1 MDINT
6 STKLLTARL
15 KNGDQEAFKQIY
27 ERFWEKLYQ
36 VSYYY
41 THSRE
46 DSEDILINIFMAVW
60 NNRQKIEIE
69 YLESYLVKAV
79 KNQSLKYI
87 IRQQRVREQIR
98 KLEENASKSAT
109 AADSPQSQLEVKEL
123 SLHIDHQ
130 VQSLPEKTKTIFL
143 LNRENGL
150 TYEQIAR
157 SLGVSVKTVEYH
169 ISKAL
174 AVLSRYVLIV
184 VMICI
189 IR

>member
-1 MDINT
+1 MDRISCTKALT
-6 STKLLTARL
+6 SRL
-15 KNGDQEAFKQIY
+15 KDGDEEAFKQIY

-41 THSRE
+41 THSKE

-60 NNRQKIEIE
+60 NNREKIEIE
-69 YLESYLVKAV
+69 YMESYLVKAV

-87 IRQQRVREQIR
+87 IKQQRVREHIR
-98 KLEENASKSAT
+98 KLEENALKSTT
-109 AADSPQSQLEVKEL
+109 AADSPEIQLEIKEL
-123 SLHIDHQ
+123 SRHLDNQ

-150 TYEQIAR
+150 TYEQIAH

-174 AVLSRYVLIV
+174 AVLSRYVIII
-184 VMICI
+184 VMILLI
-189 IR
+189 S